1 MPEVRGSSVFSL
13 LKKKTKEFMEEYE
26 YIEFYEL
33 IYHHELFTSL
43 KETQLIYS
51 DIPSEK
57 ENNDEC

>member
-1 MPEVRGSSVFSL
+1 MSEMQGSAVFSL

-43 KETQLIYS
+43 KETQVIYS
-51 DIPSEK
+51 DIPSE
-57 ENNDEC
+57 NNDKR